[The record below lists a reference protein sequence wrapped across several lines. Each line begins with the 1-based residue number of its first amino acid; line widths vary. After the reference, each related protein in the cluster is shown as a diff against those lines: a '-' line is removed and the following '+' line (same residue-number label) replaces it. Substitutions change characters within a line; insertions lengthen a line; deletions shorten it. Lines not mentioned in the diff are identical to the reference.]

1 MPIKISKVA
10 NDLNVGIPTLVEF
23 LQKHNQEVGDPGNLN
38 LRISDEQH
46 EMLVRAF
53 KNDKDLK
60 SKSERYASE
69 RQKDKVKNKT
79 SQEPKKPE
87 QIKTVVE
94 TVQKP
99 KILGKIELDKHN
111 NPVVEE
117 KKPEPKPAPAPAP
130 APKPAPKPEPKPEVK
145 KEVKKEVKE
154 EVKKAEVKVEA
165 KPAPQPQS
173 APKAAA
179 PEVSESNEIKT
190 VVATIAAP
198 KILGKIDLDAINQ
211 STRPKKKSVKSASPR
226 KNKPTEAQTPTAR
239 SASANASARRKSTLS
254 IRADSKPADRS
265 KVEATT
271 TAAATRT
278 RTPTVRTTRPSAT

>member
-69 RQKDKVKNKT
+69 RQKDKVKNKA

-130 APKPAPKPEPKPEVK
+130 APKPAPKPEPKPEAPATDDKYTATLTSLQK
-145 KEVKKEVKE
+145 KVVQAWEQSLVNDRDWHIE
-154 EVKKAEVKVEA
+154 E
-165 KPAPQPQS
+165 
-173 APKAAA
+173 
-179 PEVSESNEIKT
+179 NR
-190 VVATIAAP
+190 
-198 KILGKIDLDAINQ
+198 KIQLENN
-211 STRPKKKSVKSASPR
+211 SVKIEPVLFYEV
-226 KNKPTEAQTPTAR
+226 NLQDEETPA
-239 SASANASARRKSTLS
+239 
-254 IRADSKPADRS
+254 
-265 KVEATT
+265 E
-271 TAAATRT
+271 
-278 RTPTVRTTRPSAT
+278 

>member
-69 RQKDKVKNKT
+69 RQKDKVKNKA

-130 APKPAPKPEPKPEVK
+130 KPAPKPEPKP
-145 KEVKKEVKE
+145 EVKKEVKE

-179 PEVSESNEIKT
+179 P
-190 VVATIAAP
+190 
-198 KILGKIDLDAINQ
+198 
-211 STRPKKKSVKSASPR
+211 
-226 KNKPTEAQTPTAR
+226 
-239 SASANASARRKSTLS
+239 
-254 IRADSKPADRS
+254 
-265 KVEATT
+265 
-271 TAAATRT
+271 
-278 RTPTVRTTRPSAT
+278 

>member
-69 RQKDKVKNKT
+69 RQKDKVKNKA

-87 QIKTVVE
+87 QIKPVVE

-145 KEVKKEVKE
+145 KEVKE

-173 APKAAA
+173 RKPQRLRFRNPTK
-179 PEVSESNEIKT
+179 SRLSWQ
-190 VVATIAAP
+190 
-198 KILGKIDLDAINQ
+198 Q
-211 STRPKKKSVKSASPR
+211 SPLLRFSAKSTLTPSTSRPVRRRSRRRKSVKSASPR

-239 SASANASARRKSTLS
+239 SANANASARRK
-254 IRADSKPADRS
+254 
-265 KVEATT
+265 
-271 TAAATRT
+271 
-278 RTPTVRTTRPSAT
+278 

>member
-10 NDLNVGIPTLVEF
+10 NDLNVGIPTMVEF

-69 RQKDKVKNKT
+69 RQKDKVKNKAP
-79 SQEPKKPE
+79 QEPKKPE

-145 KEVKKEVKE
+145 KEVKE
-154 EVKKAEVKVEA
+154 EVKKAEVKEKA
-165 KPAPQPQS
+165 KPAPQPAPQPQS
-173 APKAAA
+173 APKAAV

-211 STRPKKKSVKSASPR
+211 STRPKKKSK
-226 KNKPTEAQTPTAR
+226 E
-239 SASANASARRKSTLS
+239 
-254 IRADSKPADRS
+254 IGRAH
-265 KVEATT
+265 V
-271 TAAATRT
+271 
-278 RTPTVRTTRPSAT
+278 

>member
-69 RQKDKVKNKT
+69 RQKDKVKNKA

-117 KKPEPKPAPAPAP
+117 KKPEPKPALAP
-130 APKPAPKPEPKPEVK
+130 APKPAPKPEPKPESKPV
-145 KEVKKEVKE
+145 VKE
-154 EVKKAEVKVEA
+154 EVKKA
-165 KPAPQPQS
+165 
-173 APKAAA
+173 
-179 PEVSESNEIKT
+179 
-190 VVATIAAP
+190 
-198 KILGKIDLDAINQ
+198 
-211 STRPKKKSVKSASPR
+211 R
-226 KNKPTEAQTPTAR
+226 
-239 SASANASARRKSTLS
+239 
-254 IRADSKPADRS
+254 
-265 KVEATT
+265 
-271 TAAATRT
+271 
-278 RTPTVRTTRPSAT
+278 

>member
-69 RQKDKVKNKT
+69 RQKDKVKNKA

-130 APKPAPKPEPKPEVK
+130 APAPKPAPKPEPKPEVK
-145 KEVKKEVKE
+145 KEVKE
-154 EVKKAEVKVEA
+154 EVKKAEVKEEA
-165 KPAPQPQS
+165 KPAPQPAPHPQS
-173 APKAAA
+173 APKAAV

-211 STRPKKKSVKSASPR
+211 STRPKKKSKEEKR
-226 KNKPTEAQTPTAR
+226 KERIAKEKQANGG
-239 SASANASARRKSTLS
+239 ANADSEKRKRKR
-254 IRADSKPADRS
+254 IGKE
-265 KVEATT
+265 KVDIEH
-271 TAAATRT
+271 
-278 RTPTVRTTRPSAT
+278 PG

>member
-23 LQKHNQEVGDPGNLN
+23 LQKHNQEVGDLGNLN

-69 RQKDKVKNKT
+69 RQKDKVKNKAP
-79 SQEPKKPE
+79 QEPKKPE

-130 APKPAPKPEPKPEVK
+130 APKPAPKPEPKPEAPATDDKYTATLTSLQK
-145 KEVKKEVKE
+145 KVVQAWEQSLVNDRDWHIE
-154 EVKKAEVKVEA
+154 E
-165 KPAPQPQS
+165 
-173 APKAAA
+173 
-179 PEVSESNEIKT
+179 NR
-190 VVATIAAP
+190 
-198 KILGKIDLDAINQ
+198 KIQLENN
-211 STRPKKKSVKSASPR
+211 SVKIEPVLFYEV
-226 KNKPTEAQTPTAR
+226 NLQDEETPA
-239 SASANASARRKSTLS
+239 
-254 IRADSKPADRS
+254 
-265 KVEATT
+265 E
-271 TAAATRT
+271 
-278 RTPTVRTTRPSAT
+278 

>member
-69 RQKDKVKNKT
+69 RQKDKVKNKA

-130 APKPAPKPEPKPEVK
+130 KPAPKPEPKPEVK
-145 KEVKKEVKE
+145 KEVKE
-154 EVKKAEVKVEA
+154 EVKKAEVKEEA
-165 KPAPQPQS
+165 KPAPQDRTS
-173 APKAAA
+173 
-179 PEVSESNEIKT
+179 
-190 VVATIAAP
+190 VV
-198 KILGKIDLDAINQ
+198 
-211 STRPKKKSVKSASPR
+211 
-226 KNKPTEAQTPTAR
+226 
-239 SASANASARRKSTLS
+239 
-254 IRADSKPADRS
+254 
-265 KVEATT
+265 
-271 TAAATRT
+271 
-278 RTPTVRTTRPSAT
+278 

>member
-69 RQKDKVKNKT
+69 RQKDKVKNKA

-117 KKPEPKPAPAPAP
+117 KKPEPAPAPAP
-130 APKPAPKPEPKPEVK
+130 APKPVPKPEPKPEVK
-145 KEVKKEVKE
+145 TENISRSADKKPSIRKELN
-154 EVKKAEVKVEA
+154 
-165 KPAPQPQS
+165 S
-173 APKAAA
+173 IKAA
-179 PEVSESNEIKT
+179 E
-190 VVATIAAP
+190 
-198 KILGKIDLDAINQ
+198 
-211 STRPKKKSVKSASPR
+211 KSVP
-226 KNKPTEAQTPTAR
+226 KPTQTKKR
-239 SASANASARRKSTLS
+239 DNL
-254 IRADSKPADRS
+254 
-265 KVEATT
+265 EL
-271 TAAATRT
+271 
-278 RTPTVRTTRPSAT
+278 